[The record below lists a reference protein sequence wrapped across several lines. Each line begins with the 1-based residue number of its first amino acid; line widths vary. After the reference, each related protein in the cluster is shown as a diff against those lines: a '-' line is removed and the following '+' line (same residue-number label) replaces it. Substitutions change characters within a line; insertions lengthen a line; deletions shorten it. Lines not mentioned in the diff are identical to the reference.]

1 MKGMSA
7 KANIELFFANLF
19 RLPVAALAV
28 LSLVLVH
35 GAYYLTTECG
45 RSIFARTDLA
55 RNENQAVRQRRADL
69 IVDSTHKYSRE
80 IVLLLWA
87 IFFAYLLWK

>member
-1 MKGMSA
+1 MKIKRL
-7 KANIELFFANLF
+7 KANSALFCANLF

-55 RNENQAVRQRRADL
+55 RNENQAVRQRRAEL
-69 IVDSTHKYSRE
+69 IIDFTHKYSRE

-87 IFFAYLLWK
+87 IFFAYLS